1 MVRLD
6 TGKPGAHAGA
16 EMHGGN
22 FGKEFLNFGWLRL
35 GFGAGFGGFLQL
47 AETLDPHLPQEF
59 PPAGEMRRGG
69 NTHCE
74 LKIVVRDFEKS
85 WKLESNLVIVIFVPA
100 GDRAS
105 GNGRG
110 IPSALPGFFIEI
122 RLTRSDGD
130 SLAPTGW
137 STMKDGVVFISLQPS
152 TCWLSPVEVFF
163 VFGLLSRQALRGVS
177 FPTKKNL
184 REKIMAF
191 QSPTKALS
199 MAQARD

>member
-1 MVRLD
+1 
-6 TGKPGAHAGA
+6 
-16 EMHGGN
+16 
-22 FGKEFLNFGWLRL
+22 
-35 GFGAGFGGFLQL
+35 
-47 AETLDPHLPQEF
+47 
-59 PPAGEMRRGG
+59 
-69 NTHCE
+69 
-74 LKIVVRDFEKS
+74 
-85 WKLESNLVIVIFVPA
+85 LESNLVIVIFVPA

-137 STMKDGVVFISLQPS
+137 STMKDGAVFISLQPS

-177 FPTKKNL
+177 FPTKKTCERKSWLFNRQPKPFRWRRRVIEL
-184 REKIMAF
+184 GTRGELY
-191 QSPTKALS
+191 QRPD
-199 MAQARD
+199 AQR